1 MRTLARIL
9 SLIAALTFG
18 VQPALA
24 GFVINSFSFAKV
36 AATISF
42 VSCTTS
48 DANLTTYTFTAHATG
63 TAGTRKT
70 IVGVSGEDGTPD
82 FSVASMTVGGVSAS
96 EVVDS
101 ANASSPIQSALYII
115 DNPSGTTADIVV
127 TFSETVRS
135 SAVCVFAAYDI
146 SSETAVAT
154 ASQYQAVAENI
165 VLSLNVSADGV
176 AVGQS
181 ATEDETRTTTWA
193 GLVENAPESCSA
205 EICASSAHYTEDATA
220 SSPLTAGSDW
230 TGSIDAIG
238 VSASFR

>member
-24 GFVINSFSFAKV
+24 GFVINSFSFAAPV

-42 VSCTTS
+42 VSCTT
-48 DANLTTYTFTAHATG
+48 DAANLTTYTFTAHATG

-70 IVGVSGEDGTPD
+70 IVGVSAEDASSD
-82 FSVASMTVGGVSAS
+82 FSVASMTVGGVSAT

-101 ANASSPIQSALYII
+101 ANASSLVQSALYII

-127 TFSETVRS
+127 TFSEDVTS
-135 SAVCVFAAYDI
+135 AAVCVFAAYDI

-154 ASQYQAVAENI
+154 ASDYQSVSENL

-181 ATEDETRTTTWA
+181 ANTGASAITTWT
-193 GLVENAPESCSA
+193 GLVENAPESSA
-205 EICASSAHYTEDATA
+205 EYAISSAHYDEDATA

-230 TGSIDAIG
+230 NGSGDAIG

>member
-18 VQPALA
+18 VQPAVA

-48 DANLTTYTFTAHATG
+48 PDNQTTYTFTDHATG

-70 IVGVSGEDGTPD
+70 IVGVSAEDNASD
-82 FSVASMTVGGVSAS
+82 FSVNSMTVGGVSAA

-101 ANASSPIQSALYII
+101 ANASSAIQSALYII

-127 TFSETVRS
+127 TFSEAVTS
-135 SAVCVFAAYDI
+135 SSVCVFAAYDI

-154 ASQYQAVAENI
+154 ASQFQTASANI

-181 ATEDETRTTTWA
+181 ASQNPSETTTWA
-193 GLVENAPESCSA
+193 GLVENAPESCSVA
-205 EICASSAHYTEDATA
+205 SCASSAHYTEDATA
-220 SSPLTAGSDW
+220 SSPLTVGSDW
-230 TGSIDAIG
+230 TSVGDSIG

>member
-1 MRTLARIL
+1 
-9 SLIAALTFG
+9 
-18 VQPALA
+18 
-24 GFVINSFSFAKV
+24 V

-48 DANLTTYTFTAHATG
+48 AANLTTYTFTAHATG

-70 IVGVSGEDGTPD
+70 IVGVTGEDGTSD
-82 FSVASMTVGGVSAS
+82 FSVDSMTVGGVSAA

-101 ANASSPIQSALYII
+101 ANASSAIQSALYII

-127 TFSETVRS
+127 TFSEAVTS

-154 ASQYQAVAENI
+154 ASQYQATSANI
-165 VLSLNVSADGV
+165 VLSLDVSADGV

-181 ATEDETRTTTWA
+181 AFEGSSQTTTWA

-205 EICASSAHYTEDATA
+205 EACASSAHYTEDATA

-230 TGSIDAIG
+230 TGSGESIG